1 MNTQELTIKLFESLK
16 RFNKGLIKYDKMLEN
31 LNFNDLLVC
40 GLILKNEKE
49 NKLTQAKDISDYL
62 QISRPAV
69 NTILNRLEEKNII
82 ERVRSKENRR
92 SVYLKL
98 TINAYQKYKDERL
111 KIMGMMSKVVN
122 ILGFENTKT
131 LIELLSKVNNIM
143 EEEVE

>member
-16 RFNKGLIKYDKMLEN
+16 RFNKGLIKYDKMLES
-31 LNFNDLLVC
+31 LNINDLLVC
-40 GLILKNEKE
+40 GLILKNETE

-69 NTILNRLEEKNII
+69 NTILNRLEDRSII
-82 ERVRSKENRR
+82 ERCRLKEDRR

-98 TINAYQKYKDERL
+98 TANAHHMYANERL
-111 KIMGMMSKVVN
+111 KIMNMMSKVVD
-122 ILGFENTKT
+122 ILGYENTKI
-131 LIELLSKVNNIM
+131 LIELLCKVNNIM